1 MLPTLIKAAAAQSAK
16 TTSRIPNCVRVR
28 AFGSFDDVDTHG
40 SVSTPTRTSPTG
52 RPVPFRGMEQRRL
65 GGSGLAVSSIG
76 LGTATWGRDTD
87 EHEAGD
93 QLKAFVDAGGS
104 LLDTADTYAGGDSER
119 VIGKLLAKSVDRSD
133 VVIATKAGGLAPNE
147 RPDGRRRDMS
157 RRHLLQALDD
167 SLDRLGVEHVDL
179 WQLHGF
185 DPSTPLDETLSA
197 LDAAVASGR
206 ARYVG
211 LSNCT
216 GWQTAKATTWQLAWP
231 GRVPLVST
239 QVEYS
244 LLERGIEREV
254 VPAALDGGLSI
265 LPWSPLGRGVLT
277 GKYRTGIPVD
287 SRAASDHLA
296 AFVEPYLD
304 AAHSRIVEA
313 VCTAA
318 EGLGVSPLAVAL
330 AWVRDRPAVTAPLV
344 GARTAAQLLGVLADA
359 DVVLPTEIREALD
372 DVSAPSFGYP
382 ERGAGQE

>member
-1 MLPTLIKAAAAQSAK
+1 
-16 TTSRIPNCVRVR
+16 
-28 AFGSFDDVDTHG
+28 
-40 SVSTPTRTSPTG
+40 
-52 RPVPFRGMEQRRL
+52 MEQRRL
-65 GGSGLAVSSIG
+65 GGSGLSASWIG

-87 EHEAGD
+87 EHEAAD
-93 QLKAFVDAGGS
+93 QLKAFVEAGGS
-104 LLDTADTYAGGDSER
+104 LLDTADTYASGDSER
-119 VIGKLLAKSVDRSD
+119 VIGTLLAKTVDRAD
-133 VVIATKAGGLAPNE
+133 VVIATKAGGLAPGQ

-157 RRHLLQALDD
+157 RRYLLAALDD

-197 LDAAVASGR
+197 LDAAVDSGR

-211 LSNCT
+211 LSNFS
-216 GWQTAKATTWQLAWP
+216 GWQTAKAAAWQSAWP
-231 GRVPLVST
+231 GRSSLVST

-254 VPAALDGGLSI
+254 VPAALDAGLSL

-277 GKYRTGIPVD
+277 GKYRTGIPAD

-304 AAHSRIVEA
+304 ESHNRVVHA

-330 AWVRDRPAVTAPLV
+330 AWVRDRPGVAAPLV
-344 GARTAAQLLGVLADA
+344 GARTAAQLLGLLAEA
-359 DVVLPTEIREALD
+359 DVVLPAEIGAALD
-372 DVSAPSFGYP
+372 DVSAPALAYP